1 MSAVSKNVMPS
12 SSAACTMRMV
22 ASASA
27 RRPKLLQPSPTTVA
41 WSTPPPSGR
50 VSRSLT
56 STEYAKQVSP
66 PQPEA
71 ARLTRL
77 ARRVVG
83 TPPDQEPAPE
93 PAEPR
98 PGAAADRVATEPQTT
113 SRRDGVNVVSVRT
126 LVTAALIVLGIV
138 ALVAF
143 LATIIG
149 IVLVVLVA
157 IVFAEGIRPLVAEL
171 QRRRIPRAPGILI
184 VYIAVLAFIAVMVL
198 LLVQPIVSEASSLA
212 RNFPAYQED
221 FLRWFTGVEQQF
233 HFNVDVAKQVSSVI
247 GAAQNVLFAIGGT
260 IFSIIVDVVLVLV
273 VGFLWLVSSDRLKAF
288 TVDLFPEAHHEL
300 IVDIFREM
308 GFRMGGFLRAV
319 AINSLAVGLVVG
331 VACWLMGLPD
341 PVILGIFAG
350 LTAAIPMVGGI
361 VGVIP
366 AVLLGFTISP
376 AYPILVL
383 AVLLVIQ
390 LVDAN
395 TVVPM
400 VMNRVVSLPALG
412 VVLAL
417 LVGGA
422 VQGLIGALLA
432 VPVAAALQ
440 VLLARAAVPAIH
452 HAQGRTDLA
461 YAKAYVPLSDGL
473 KDSAPRT
480 GGRRINPR

>member
-1 MSAVSKNVMPS
+1 M
-12 SSAACTMRMV
+12 
-22 ASASA
+22 
-27 RRPKLLQPSPTTVA
+27 
-41 WSTPPPSGR
+41 
-50 VSRSLT
+50 
-56 STEYAKQVSP
+56 
-66 PQPEA
+66 
-71 ARLTRL
+71 

-83 TPPDQEPAPE
+83 IPPDQGPAPE

-98 PGAAADRVATEPQTT
+98 IGAASDRVSIDPQKT
-113 SRRDGVNVVSVRT
+113 SRRDGVNVISVRT
-126 LVTAALIVLGIV
+126 LVTAALIVLGVV

-143 LATIIG
+143 LSSIIG

-157 IVFAEGIRPLVAEL
+157 IVFAEGIRPLVADL
-171 QRRRIPRAPGILI
+171 QRRRIPRPLGILA
-184 VYIAVLAFIAVMVL
+184 VYVGVLAFIAVMVL
-198 LLVQPIVSEASSLA
+198 LLVQPIVTEASSLA
-212 RNFPAYQED
+212 TNFPNYQKD
-221 FLRWFTGVEQQF
+221 FLNWFTGVERQF
-233 HFNVDVAKQVSSVI
+233 HFNVNIAQQVGSVI
-247 GAAQNVLFAIGGT
+247 DSTRNILFAIGGT
-260 IFSIIVDVVLVLV
+260 IFSVIVDFVLVLV

-288 TVDLFPEAHHEL
+288 TVDLFPDAHHDL
-300 IVDIFREM
+300 VVDIFREM

-319 AINSLAVGLVVG
+319 AINSLALGLVVG
-331 VACWLMGLPD
+331 VVCWLLRLPD

-361 VGVIP
+361 IGVVP

-376 AYPILVL
+376 EYPILVL

-390 LVDAN
+390 FVDAN

-422 VQGLIGALLA
+422 IEGLIGAILA

-440 VLLARAAVPAIH
+440 VLLVRAAVPAIH
-452 HAQGRTDLA
+452 HAQGRTDQA
-461 YAKAYVPLSDGL
+461 YAKAYVPLSAGL

-480 GGRRINPR
+480 GGRRVNPR

>member
-1 MSAVSKNVMPS
+1 L
-12 SSAACTMRMV
+12 
-22 ASASA
+22 AS
-27 RRPKLLQPSPTTVA
+27 RD
-41 WSTPPPSGR
+41 
-50 VSRSLT
+50 
-56 STEYAKQVSP
+56 
-66 PQPEA
+66 
-71 ARLTRL
+71 
-77 ARRVVG
+77 VG
-83 TPPDQEPAPE
+83 TTPDQAPAPE

-98 PGAAADRVATEPQTT
+98 AGGAADRVAVEPQKT

-126 LVTAALIVLGIV
+126 LVSAALIVLGIV
-138 ALVAF
+138 AMVAF

-171 QRRRIPRAPGILI
+171 QRRRVPRPVGILA
-184 VYIAVLAFIAVMVL
+184 VYIAVLVFIAVMVL

-212 RNFPAYQED
+212 KNFPAYQRD
-221 FLRWFTGVEQQF
+221 FLNWFTGVEQQF

-247 GAAQNVLFAIGGT
+247 GTAQNILLAIGGT
-260 IFSIIVDVVLVLV
+260 IFSIIVDFVLVLV

-288 TVDLFPEAHHEL
+288 TVDLLPEAHHEL
-300 IVDIFREM
+300 AIDIFREM

-319 AINSLAVGLVVG
+319 AINSLAVGFVVG
-331 VACWLMGLPD
+331 VVCWLLRLPD

-376 AYPILVL
+376 EYPIIVL

-422 VQGLIGALLA
+422 IQGLIGALLA

-440 VLLARAAVPAIH
+440 VLLVRAAVPAIH
-452 HAQGRTDLA
+452 HAQGRTDQA
-461 YAKAYVPLSDGL
+461 YAKAYVPLSAGL

>member
-1 MSAVSKNVMPS
+1 
-12 SSAACTMRMV
+12 
-22 ASASA
+22 
-27 RRPKLLQPSPTTVA
+27 
-41 WSTPPPSGR
+41 
-50 VSRSLT
+50 
-56 STEYAKQVSP
+56 
-66 PQPEA
+66 
-71 ARLTRL
+71 L

-83 TPPDQEPAPE
+83 TPPDQGPAPE

-98 PGAAADRVATEPQTT
+98 AGAASDRVATELQKA
-113 SRRDGVNVVSVRT
+113 SRRDAINVISVRT
-126 LVTAALIVLGIV
+126 LVSAALIVLGIV

-143 LATIIG
+143 LASIIG

-171 QRRRIPRAPGILI
+171 QRRRVPQPVGILV
-184 VYIAVLAFIAVMVL
+184 VYVAVLAFIAVMVL

-212 RNFPAYQED
+212 NRFPTYQKD
-221 FLRWFTGVEQQF
+221 FLSWFTGVERQF
-233 HFNVDVAKQVSSVI
+233 HFNVNIAQQVGSVI
-247 GAAQNVLFAIGGT
+247 DSTRNILFAIGGT
-260 IFSIIVDVVLVLV
+260 IFSIIVDFVLVLV

-288 TVDLFPEAHHEL
+288 AVDLFPDAHHDL
-300 IVDIFREM
+300 VVDIFREM
-308 GFRMGGFLRAV
+308 GFRMGGFVRAV
-319 AINSLAVGLVVG
+319 AINSIALGLVVG
-331 VACWLMGLPD
+331 VVCWAMRLPD

-361 VGVIP
+361 IGIVP

-376 AYPILVL
+376 EYPILVL

-422 VQGLIGALLA
+422 IQGLIGAILA

-440 VLLARAAVPAIH
+440 VLLVRAAVPAIH
-452 HAQGRTDLA
+452 HAQGRTDQA
-461 YAKAYVPLSDGL
+461 YAKAYVPLSAGL

-480 GGRRINPR
+480 GGRRVNPR

>member
-1 MSAVSKNVMPS
+1 
-12 SSAACTMRMV
+12 
-22 ASASA
+22 
-27 RRPKLLQPSPTTVA
+27 
-41 WSTPPPSGR
+41 
-50 VSRSLT
+50 
-56 STEYAKQVSP
+56 
-66 PQPEA
+66 
-71 ARLTRL
+71 L
-77 ARRVVG
+77 ARRDVG
-83 TPPDQEPAPE
+83 TPPDQAPAPE

-98 PGAAADRVATEPQTT
+98 QGAAADRVLSDPQKT
-113 SRRDGVNVVSVRT
+113 SHRDGVNVVSVRT

-171 QRRRIPRAPGILI
+171 QQRRIPRPVGILM
-184 VYIAVLAFIAVMVL
+184 VYIGVLAFIAVMVL
-198 LLVQPIVSEASSLA
+198 LLVQPIVSEATSLA
-212 RNFPAYQED
+212 RNFPAYQKD
-221 FLRWFTGVEQQF
+221 FLGWFTGVEQQF

-260 IFSIIVDVVLVLV
+260 IFSIIVDFVLVLV
-273 VGFLWLVSSDRLKAF
+273 VGFLWLVSSDRLKTF

-331 VACWLMGLPD
+331 VVCWLMGLPD

-361 VGVIP
+361 VGVVP

-376 AYPILVL
+376 EYPILVL

-390 LVDAN
+390 LIDAN

-422 VQGLIGALLA
+422 IQGLIGALLA

-440 VLLARAAVPAIH
+440 VLLVRAAVPAIH
-452 HAQGRTDLA
+452 HAQGRTDEA
-461 YAKAYVPLSDGL
+461 YAKAYVPLSAGL

>member
-1 MSAVSKNVMPS
+1 VS
-12 SSAACTMRMV
+12 
-22 ASASA
+22 
-27 RRPKLLQPSPTTVA
+27 Q
-41 WSTPPPSGR
+41 
-50 VSRSLT
+50 
-56 STEYAKQVSP
+56 Q
-66 PQPEA
+66 QPEA

-77 ARRVVG
+77 AERVVG
-83 TPPDQEPAPE
+83 TEPDEGPAPE

-98 PGAAADRVATEPQTT
+98 IGDVSDRVATEPHKT
-113 SRRDGVNVVSVRT
+113 SRREGVNVITVRT
-126 LVTAALIVLGIV
+126 LVTAALIVLGVV

-143 LATIIG
+143 LASIIS

-157 IVFAEGIRPLVAEL
+157 VVFAEGIRPLVDDL
-171 QRRRIPRAPGILI
+171 HRRRVPRPVGILV
-184 VYIAVLAFIAVMVL
+184 VYIAVLAFIAIMVL

-212 RNFPAYQED
+212 TNFPAYQQD
-221 FLRWFTGVEQQF
+221 FLKWFTGVEHQF
-233 HFNVDVAKQVSSVI
+233 HFNVNIAQQVSTFI
-247 GAAQNVLFAIGGT
+247 DATRNILLAIGGT
-260 IFSIIVDVVLVLV
+260 IFSIIVDFVLVLV
-273 VGFLWLVSSDRLKAF
+273 VGFLWLVSSDRLKSF
-288 TVDLFPEAHHEL
+288 TVDLFPEAHHDL

-319 AINSLAVGLVVG
+319 AINSLALGLVVG
-331 VACWLMGLPD
+331 VVCWLLRLPD

-361 VGVIP
+361 IGVIP

-376 AYPILVL
+376 EYPIVVLV
-383 AVLLVIQ
+383 VLMVIQ
-390 LVDAN
+390 FVDAN

-422 VQGLIGALLA
+422 IQGLIGAILA

-440 VLLARAAVPAIH
+440 VLLVRAAVPAIH
-452 HAQGRTDLA
+452 HAQGRTDQA
-461 YAKAYVPLSDGL
+461 YAKAYVPLSAGL

-480 GGRRINPR
+480 GGRRVNPR

>member
-1 MSAVSKNVMPS
+1 MS
-12 SSAACTMRMV
+12 
-22 ASASA
+22 
-27 RRPKLLQPSPTTVA
+27 Q
-41 WSTPPPSGR
+41 
-50 VSRSLT
+50 
-56 STEYAKQVSP
+56 Q
-66 PQPEA
+66 QPEA

-83 TPPDQEPAPE
+83 TSSDHGPEPE

-98 PGAAADRVATEPQTT
+98 SGGAADRVAIEPLKT
-113 SRRDGVNVVSVRT
+113 SRRDGVQVVSVRT

-143 LATIIG
+143 LATIIS

-157 IVFAEGIRPLVAEL
+157 IVFAEGIRPLVLDL
-171 QRRRIPRAPGILI
+171 QRRRVPKPVGILA
-184 VYIAVLAFIAVMVL
+184 VYIAVLAFIAIMVL

-212 RNFPAYQED
+212 TNFPAYQKD
-221 FLRWFTGVEQQF
+221 FLKWFTSVEHQF
-233 HFNVDVAKQVSSVI
+233 HFNVNIAGQVSSVI
-247 GAAQNVLFAIGGT
+247 DTTRNILFAIGGT
-260 IFSIIVDVVLVLV
+260 IFSIIVDFVLVLV
-273 VGFLWLVSSDRLKAF
+273 VGFLWLVSSDRLKTF
-288 TVDLFPEAHHEL
+288 TVELFPEAHHAL
-300 IVDIFREM
+300 IVDVFREM

-319 AINSLAVGLVVG
+319 AINSIALGLVVG
-331 VACWLMGLPD
+331 VVCWLLHLPD

-361 VGVIP
+361 IGVIP

-376 AYPILVL
+376 EYPILVL

-395 TVVPM
+395 TVVPL

-422 VQGLIGALLA
+422 IQGLIGAILA

-440 VLLARAAVPAIH
+440 VLLVRVAVPAIH
-452 HAQGRTDLA
+452 HAQGRTDQA
-461 YAKAYVPLSDGL
+461 YAKAYVPLSSGL
-473 KDSAPRT
+473 KESAPRS
-480 GGRRINPR
+480 GGRRVNPR

>member
-1 MSAVSKNVMPS
+1 
-12 SSAACTMRMV
+12 
-22 ASASA
+22 
-27 RRPKLLQPSPTTVA
+27 L
-41 WSTPPPSGR
+41 
-50 VSRSLT
+50 
-56 STEYAKQVSP
+56 AKS
-66 PQPEA
+66 
-71 ARLTRL
+71 
-77 ARRVVG
+77 VVG
-83 TPPDQEPAPE
+83 TPSDQGPAPE

-98 PGAAADRVATEPQTT
+98 AGAASDRVATDAQRT
-113 SRRDGVNVVSVRT
+113 SRRDGVNVISVRT

-157 IVFAEGIRPLVAEL
+157 IVFAEGIRPLVADL
-171 QRRRIPRAPGILI
+171 QRRRVPRPVGILA

-198 LLVQPIVSEASSLA
+198 LLVQPIVTEASSLA
-212 RNFPAYQED
+212 RNFPTYQKD
-221 FLRWFTGVEQQF
+221 FLNWFAGVEQQF

-247 GAAQNVLFAIGGT
+247 GTAQNILLAIGGT
-260 IFSIIVDVVLVLV
+260 IFSIIVDFVLVLV

-288 TVDLFPEAHHEL
+288 AVDLLPEAHHGL
-300 IVDIFREM
+300 AIDIFREM

-331 VACWLMGLPD
+331 VVCWLLRLPD

-422 VQGLIGALLA
+422 IQGLIGALLA

-440 VLLARAAVPAIH
+440 VLIVRAAVPAIH
-452 HAQGRTDLA
+452 HAQGRTDQA
-461 YAKAYVPLSDGL
+461 YAKAYVPLSAGL

-480 GGRRINPR
+480 GGRRVNPR

>member
-1 MSAVSKNVMPS
+1 
-12 SSAACTMRMV
+12 
-22 ASASA
+22 
-27 RRPKLLQPSPTTVA
+27 
-41 WSTPPPSGR
+41 
-50 VSRSLT
+50 
-56 STEYAKQVSP
+56 
-66 PQPEA
+66 
-71 ARLTRL
+71 L
-77 ARRVVG
+77 AERVVK
-83 TPPDQEPAPE
+83 TPSDKAPAPE

-98 PGAAADRVATEPQTT
+98 VRGAADRAAADPQKT
-113 SRRDGVNVVSVRT
+113 SRRDGVNVISVRT
-126 LVTAALIVLGIV
+126 LVTSALIVLGIV

-143 LATIIG
+143 LASIIS

-157 IVFAEGIRPLVAEL
+157 IVFAEGIRPLVMEL
-171 QRRRIPRAPGILI
+171 NKRRIPRPVGIAA
-184 VYIAVLAFIAVMVL
+184 VYIAVLAFIAIMVL

-212 RNFPAYQED
+212 KNFPTYQKD
-221 FLRWFTGVEQQF
+221 FLNWFTGVEKQF

-247 GAAQNVLFAIGGT
+247 DATRNILFAIGGT
-260 IFSIIVDVVLVLV
+260 IFSIIVDFFLVLV

-300 IVDIFREM
+300 VVDIFREM

-319 AINSLAVGLVVG
+319 AINSLALGLVVG
-331 VACWLMGLPD
+331 IVCWLLRLPD

-361 VGVIP
+361 IGVVP

-376 AYPILVL
+376 EYPILVL
-383 AVLLVIQ
+383 VVLIVIQ
-390 LVDAN
+390 EVDAN
-395 TVVPM
+395 TVVPL

-422 VQGLIGALLA
+422 IQGLIGAILA

-440 VLLARAAVPAIH
+440 VLLVRAAVPAIH

-461 YAKAYVPLSDGL
+461 YAKAYVPASEHL
-473 KDSAPRT
+473 KKSALRT
-480 GGRRINPR
+480 GGRRVNPR

>member
-1 MSAVSKNVMPS
+1 M
-12 SSAACTMRMV
+12 
-22 ASASA
+22 
-27 RRPKLLQPSPTTVA
+27 
-41 WSTPPPSGR
+41 
-50 VSRSLT
+50 
-56 STEYAKQVSP
+56 
-66 PQPEA
+66 
-71 ARLTRL
+71 L

-83 TPPDQEPAPE
+83 TPSDQEPAPE
-93 PAEPR
+93 PAAPR
-98 PGAAADRVATEPQTT
+98 VGDAADRVAADPQRT
-113 SRRDGVNVVSVRT
+113 SRRDAVNVISIRT
-126 LVTAALIVLGIV
+126 LVTSALIVLGIV

-143 LATIIG
+143 LATIIS

-171 QRRRIPRAPGILI
+171 QRRKVPRPVGILA
-184 VYIAVLAFIAVMVL
+184 VYVAVLAFIAIMVL

-212 RNFPAYQED
+212 TNFPTYQKD
-221 FLRWFTGVEQQF
+221 FLNWFTGVEKQF
-233 HFNVDVAKQVSSVI
+233 HFNVDVAKQVSTVI
-247 GAAQNVLFAIGGT
+247 DATRNILFAIGGT
-260 IFSIIVDVVLVLV
+260 IFSIIVDFVLVLV

-300 IVDIFREM
+300 VIDIFREM

-319 AINSLAVGLVVG
+319 AINSLALGLVVG
-331 VACWLMGLPD
+331 VACWLLRLPD

-361 VGVIP
+361 IGVIP
-366 AVLLGFTISP
+366 AVLLGFTVSP
-376 AYPILVL
+376 EYPILVL
-383 AVLLVIQ
+383 IVLMVIQ

-422 VQGLIGALLA
+422 IQGLIGAILA

-440 VLLARAAVPAIH
+440 VLLVRAAVPAIH

-461 YAKAYVPLSDGL
+461 YSKAYVPLSDHL
-473 KDSAPRT
+473 KKSAPRT
-480 GGRRINPR
+480 GGRRVNPR

>member
-1 MSAVSKNVMPS
+1 V
-12 SSAACTMRMV
+12 
-22 ASASA
+22 
-27 RRPKLLQPSPTTVA
+27 
-41 WSTPPPSGR
+41 
-50 VSRSLT
+50 
-56 STEYAKQVSP
+56 
-66 PQPEA
+66 
-71 ARLTRL
+71 L

-83 TPPDQEPAPE
+83 TPSDKEPAPE
-93 PAEPR
+93 PAAPR
-98 PGAAADRVATEPQTT
+98 AGDAADRVAADPQRT
-113 SRRDGVNVVSVRT
+113 SRRDAVNVISIRT
-126 LVTAALIVLGIV
+126 LVTSALIVLGIV

-143 LATIIG
+143 LATIIS

-171 QRRRIPRAPGILI
+171 QHRKVPRPVGILA
-184 VYIAVLAFIAVMVL
+184 VYVAVLAFIAIMVL

-212 RNFPAYQED
+212 TNFPTYQKD
-221 FLRWFTGVEQQF
+221 FLNWFTGVEKQF
-233 HFNVDVAKQVSSVI
+233 HFNVDVAKQVSTVI
-247 GAAQNVLFAIGGT
+247 DATRNILFAIGGT
-260 IFSIIVDVVLVLV
+260 IFSIIVDFVLVLV

-300 IVDIFREM
+300 VIDIFREM

-319 AINSLAVGLVVG
+319 AINSLALGLVVG
-331 VACWLMGLPD
+331 VVCWLLRLPD

-361 VGVIP
+361 IGVIP
-366 AVLLGFTISP
+366 AVLLGFTVSP
-376 AYPILVL
+376 EYPILVL
-383 AVLLVIQ
+383 IVLMVIQ

-422 VQGLIGALLA
+422 IQGLIGAILA

-440 VLLARAAVPAIH
+440 VLLVRAAVPAIH

-461 YAKAYVPLSDGL
+461 YSKAYVPLSEHL
-473 KDSAPRT
+473 KKSAPRT
-480 GGRRINPR
+480 GGRRVNPR

>member
-1 MSAVSKNVMPS
+1 L
-12 SSAACTMRMV
+12 
-22 ASASA
+22 AS
-27 RRPKLLQPSPTTVA
+27 RD
-41 WSTPPPSGR
+41 
-50 VSRSLT
+50 
-56 STEYAKQVSP
+56 
-66 PQPEA
+66 
-71 ARLTRL
+71 
-77 ARRVVG
+77 VG
-83 TPPDQEPAPE
+83 TAPDQAPAPE
-93 PAEPR
+93 PPEPHA
-98 PGAAADRVATEPQTT
+98 GGAADRVAVEPQKT
-113 SRRDGVNVVSVRT
+113 SRRDGVNVISVRT
-126 LVTAALIVLGIV
+126 LVSAALIVLGIV

-171 QRRRIPRAPGILI
+171 QRRRIPRPVGILA
-184 VYIAVLAFIAVMVL
+184 VYIGVLVFIALMVL

-212 RNFPAYQED
+212 RNFPAYQKD
-221 FLRWFTGVEQQF
+221 FLNWFTGVERQL

-247 GAAQNVLFAIGGT
+247 GTAQSILLAIGGT
-260 IFSIIVDVVLVLV
+260 IFSVIVDFVLVLV

-300 IVDIFREM
+300 VVDIFREM

-331 VACWLMGLPD
+331 VVCWLLRLPD

-376 AYPILVL
+376 EYPILVL

-422 VQGLIGALLA
+422 IQGLIGALLA

-440 VLLARAAVPAIH
+440 VLLVRAAVPAIH
-452 HAQGRTDLA
+452 HAQGRTDQA
-461 YAKAYVPLSDGL
+461 YAKAYVPMSAGL